1 MKLNQ
6 TDQEKLI
13 YILEDSLQSD
23 RPLLLRWNRYNLE
36 QNWINGIITQIK
48 EDNPNNL

>member
-23 RPLLLRWNRYNLE
+23 RPLLLRWGKYYQE
-36 QNWINGIITQIK
+36 QDYINGIITQIK